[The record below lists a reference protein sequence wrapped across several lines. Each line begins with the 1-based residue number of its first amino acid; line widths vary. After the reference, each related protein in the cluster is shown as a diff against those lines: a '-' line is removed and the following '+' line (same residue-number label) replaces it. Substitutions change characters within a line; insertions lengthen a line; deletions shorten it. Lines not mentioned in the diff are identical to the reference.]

1 MLKLWR
7 TKGKK
12 MKKITLSISIS
23 AIVLLSSIQAIEK
36 TKAAA
41 PEKSYP
47 SLTDKTF
54 HKGII
59 PSEEDMINALKEA
72 LQVGASNAA
81 DALHKTGGYLND
93 PIIKIPFPPDAIKI
107 ADELRRLGFGPQ
119 VDKFIETMN
128 RGAEDAAVKAAPIF
142 IDAIKG
148 MTLIDA
154 KNILLGPDNS
164 ATTYFKNKTTN
175 GLYAAFSPEIKASLD
190 KVGAT
195 KAWSTITTKYDR
207 IPFVRPI
214 QTDLVKYATNKALDG
229 LFVKIADQEKSIRK
243 STVNPKQVTDNLKKV
258 FDWAAKM
265 K

>member
-1 MLKLWR
+1 
-7 TKGKK
+7 
-12 MKKITLSISIS
+12 MKRIILNISVV
-23 AIVLLSSIQAIEK
+23 AIVLLTSVSAIEN

-47 SLTDKTF
+47 SLADKTF

-72 LQVGASNAA
+72 LQVGATNAA
-81 DALHKTGGYLND
+81 NNLHKQGGYLND

-107 ADELRRLGFGPQ
+107 ADQLRKLGFGPQ

-154 KNILLGPDNS
+154 KNILLGPDNA

-175 GLYAAFSPEIKASLD
+175 ALYAAFSPEIKASLD

-195 KAWSTITTKYDR
+195 KAWSTLTTKYDR

-229 LFVKIADQEKSIRK
+229 LFVKIADQEKDIRHSIIK
-243 STVNPKQVTDNLKKV
+243 PSQVSNTLKKV